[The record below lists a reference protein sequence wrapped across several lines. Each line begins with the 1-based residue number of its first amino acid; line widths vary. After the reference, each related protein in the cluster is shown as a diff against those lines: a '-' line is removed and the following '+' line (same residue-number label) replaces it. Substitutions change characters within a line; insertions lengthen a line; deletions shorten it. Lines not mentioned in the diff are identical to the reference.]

1 MKRVLYLLPLLFALL
16 FAESVEARK
25 VKYPNG
31 DYYVGKWKK
40 KAPHGKGIM
49 KYANGDVYEGWWYYG
64 QRNYTGCMTY
74 KSGARYEGGWLIDEK
89 EGKGKFTSSD
99 GSTYEGDWKKGVKH
113 GYGTMKYSDGAC
125 YEGEWENGLPHGR
138 GKHTSKDGTIYEGY
152 YSSGSKDGEGKQN
165 SPTGDS
171 YEGTWK
177 KGLFHS
183 GKCSYINSKEKYEG
197 SYVNGKLGVGRLE
210 LANGDWYEGTWKDGF
225 FYKGKCKENTAL
237 RVFEGNYENGKPY
250 TGTIDGRLDTNGDY
264 YKGEMQSGNFVEG
277 ECVITKN
284 DWKFVGRKSENKY
297 LGRVTYN
304 NGYIYEGALDENM
317 RRTGEGKLS
326 DNLSQGTLTAFFSEN
341 DIIEGNGSFIHSS
354 TTYNFNVKKS
364 DDGYQTTVY
373 NAGKPCLTTT
383 LTSSRLKIFA
393 SIAQALDE
401 QAEKER
407 KEKEMEESRAFCRKY
422 LMGHVYRAEKVSWN
436 STDAAWLMGTILDVK
451 VTLRFISADKAEY
464 TINMRTTDALDD
476 NPFVGMRFEA
486 LCNELDGTTET
497 VDYKYMDGKLFIGDT
512 ECRTGNNLKNIHY
525 DMELWNCWFK
535 QIK

>member
-64 QRNYTGCMTY
+64 QRNAHGVMTY
-74 KSGARYEGGWLIDEK
+74 KNGAKYEGEWLIDER

-99 GSTYEGDWKKGVKH
+99 GSIYEGDWEKGVKH
-113 GYGTMKYSDGAC
+113 GYGNMKYSDGSS
-125 YEGEWENGLPHGR
+125 YEGQWNKGTPHGW
-138 GKHTSKDGTIYEGY
+138 GKHRSKDGTIYEGY
-152 YSSGSKDGEGKQN
+152 YFFGAKDGKGKQN
-165 SPTGDS
+165 SPNGDF
-171 YEGTWK
+171 YEGIWK
-177 KGLFHS
+177 KGMFYQ
-183 GKCSYINSKEKYEG
+183 GICSYINNNEKYEG
-197 SYVNGKLGVGRLE
+197 AYEEGKYSEGRLE
-210 LANGDWYEGTWKDGF
+210 LTNGNWYEGTWKDGS
-225 FYKGKCKENTAL
+225 FYNGKCKEKTTL

-250 TGTIDGRLDTNGDY
+250 TGTIDGQLDTNGDY
-264 YKGEMQSGNFVEG
+264 YKGEMESGNFVEG

-284 DWKFVGRKSENKY
+284 DWKFAGRKFENKY

-317 RRTGEGKLS
+317 RRTGKGKLS
-326 DNLSQGTLTAFFSEN
+326 DNLSQGTLTAIFSEN

-373 NAGKPCLTTT
+373 NAGKPCLTTS
-383 LTSSRLKIFA
+383 LTSSRLKFFA

-476 NPFVGMRFEA
+476 NPFVGMQFEA

-497 VDYKYMDGKLFIGDT
+497 VDYKYMNGKLFIGDT